1 MTRPGS
7 ALWFARSEI
16 RLAWRDLIWLI
27 TAGERWHQRSVAIG
41 LLLFVAFMHALAWG
55 LIGGYAEAA
64 RHPDKQLLVFVS
76 GTALLSWSVML
87 AQAMETVTRGLYA
100 RADLDLILSSPAS
113 ARLCFAIRIAAMP
126 VSIGLMTALFA
137 APFID
142 VLAIRGGVSWLGA
155 YAVVAGLAL
164 LAVALALI
172 LTMLLFAT
180 IGPRHT
186 RLASQVLAAV
196 IGAAFVIVL
205 QVAAILSSG
214 SLSRTAFLQTPALVA
229 VAPDMQSA
237 AWIPARA
244 ILGDLPSLSIVFLV
258 GLISFALAVL
268 VFARRFGDYAT
279 IAVAQHA
286 APSRRARRGHQF
298 HTAAPA
304 VVLRRKEW
312 VLLAR
317 DPWLMSQSL
326 MQLLYLLPPALLLW
340 RSFGSGS
347 MNAML
352 LLVPVLVMAAGQL
365 AGGLAWLAVSG
376 EDAPDLIATAPVPQ
390 RRVVRAKIEAVLG
403 VILIIFAPFLLALVW
418 IAPFGAAVA
427 ALFIAIAASTAT
439 AVQLWFRAQARRS
452 YFRRRQ
458 TSSRIA
464 TFAEALSSVGW
475 AATSGFAAHG
485 SWIAVVPGLM
495 TAMVLVIVRALSPIK
510 TAGS

>member
-1 MTRPGS
+1 MIRPGS
-7 ALWFARSEI
+7 ALWFARAEA

-27 TAGERWHQRSVAIG
+27 TAGERWQQRNVVIG
-41 LLLFVAFMHALAWG
+41 LAIFIALMHAVAWSLVG
-55 LIGGYAEAA
+55 PYAEAA
-64 RHPDKQLLVFVS
+64 RHPDKPLPVFVT

-100 RADLDLILSSPAS
+100 RADLDLILTSPAP
-113 ARLCFAIRIAAMP
+113 ARLCFAVRIAAMP
-126 VSIGLMTALFA
+126 VSIGLMAAIFA

-142 VLAIRGGVSWLGA
+142 VLAIRGGVHWLGA

-164 LAVALALI
+164 LAVALALL

-180 IGPRHT
+180 VGPRHT
-186 RLASQVLAAV
+186 RLASQILAAV

-205 QVAAILSSG
+205 QVAAIMSSG
-214 SLSRTAFLQTPALVA
+214 SLSRTAILQTPALVA
-229 VAPDMQSA
+229 AAPPAESA
-237 AWIPARA
+237 LWLPARA
-244 ILGDLPSLSIVFLV
+244 ILGQIPALSLVFLV
-258 GLISFALAVL
+258 GLVAFALAIL
-268 VFARRFGDYAT
+268 GFARRFSDYAS
-279 IAVAQHA
+279 IAVAQHGA
-286 APSRRARRGHQF
+286 SPRQRQRGYRFQTSAPGVA
-298 HTAAPA
+298 
-304 VVLRRKEW
+304 LRRKEW

-340 RSFGSGS
+340 RSFGSGGMS
-347 MNAML
+347 AVL

-390 RRVVRAKIEAVLG
+390 AGVVRAKIEAVLG
-403 VILIIFAPFLLALVW
+403 VIFVIFTPFLLALVW
-418 IAPFGAAVA
+418 IAPFVAISAA
-427 ALFIAIAASTAT
+427 TAT

-485 SWIAVVPGLM
+485 SWIAIIPGAL
-495 TAMVLVIVRALSPIK
+495 TALVLIAVRALSPIK
-510 TAGS
+510 TVAP

>member
-1 MTRPGS
+1 MRPGS
-7 ALWFARSEI
+7 VLWFARSEG

-27 TAGERWHQRSVAIG
+27 TAGERWRQRRVVIG
-41 LLLFVAFMHALAWG
+41 VLIFVAFMHAIAWSLVG
-55 LIGGYAEAA
+55 PYAEAA
-64 RHPDKQLLVFVS
+64 RHPDKQLLVFVT

-100 RADLDLILSSPAS
+100 RADLDLILSSPAP
-113 ARLCFAIRIAAMP
+113 ARLCFAVRIAAMP
-126 VSIGLMTALFA
+126 VSIGLMTAIFV

-142 VLAIRGGVSWLGA
+142 VLAIRGGVHWLGA

-164 LAVALALI
+164 LAVALALL

-180 IGPRHT
+180 VGPRHT
-186 RLASQVLAAV
+186 RLASQIVAAV

-205 QVAAILSSG
+205 QVAAIMSSG
-214 SLSRTAFLQTPALVA
+214 SLSRTAFLQAPGVVA
-229 VAPDMQSA
+229 VAPDPQSVV
-237 AWIPARA
+237 WIPARA
-244 ILGDLPSLSIVFLV
+244 ILGEVQALAFVFLV
-258 GLISFALAVL
+258 GLVSFGLALL
-268 VFARRFGDYAT
+268 VFAHRFAEYAT
-279 IAVAQHA
+279 IAVAQHT
-286 APSRRARRGHQF
+286 APPRQRQRGHQF
-298 HTAAPA
+298 QTAAPA
-304 VVLRRKEW
+304 VALRRKEW

-317 DPWLMSQSL
+317 DPWLVSQSL

-340 RSFGSGS
+340 RSFGTGS
-347 MNAML
+347 MNAVL

-376 EDAPDLIATAPVPQ
+376 EDAPDLIATAPIPQ
-390 RRVVRAKIEAVLG
+390 GRVVRAKIEAVLG
-403 VILIIFAPFLLALVW
+403 VILFIFAPFLLALVW
-418 IAPFGAAVA
+418 IAPFGAAIA
-427 ALFIAIAASTAT
+427 TLFVAIAASTAT

-485 SWIAVVPGLM
+485 SWIAIVPGMM
-495 TAMVLVIVRALSPIK
+495 TALVLVIVRTLSPVK
-510 TAGS
+510 TVGS